1 MRVIPVPEDF
11 VLKLLCD
18 GPLQLC
24 RLYLSHHGKCPKGLI
39 EAILA
44 EVDRF
49 PVWWQVQFY
58 NTLLRDYQD
67 LAGLFLDA
75 DDDDDEGDDGPTAKD
90 DRDDKKHVT
99 LSRLTGLQS
108 SEGYHQ

>member
-1 MRVIPVPEDF
+1 MIPMYEDR

-24 RLYLSHHGKCPKGLI
+24 RLYLSQHGRVPHGLI
-39 EAILA
+39 DAILA
-44 EVDRF
+44 ECDRY

-58 NTLLRDYQD
+58 NTLLREYPD
-67 LAGLFLDA
+67 LCGLFMDA
-75 DDDDDEGDDGPTAKD
+75 DDDDDSDDGPAAKDGDDG
-90 DRDDKKHVT
+90 KKQVT
-99 LSRLTGLQS
+99 VSRLTGLQS